1 MCACMSV
8 TEYVVCVVP
17 DVWTEE
23 RVNRRFLTLVNIS
36 ESYYRQAM
44 IFIS

>member
-36 ESYYRQAM
+36 YYRQAM